1 MYVFLV
7 VMQIEEDVDAEELCK
22 QYLLYRY
29 RATCC
34 ITLKFILFMQL
45 IIL

>member
-29 RATCC
+29 KANCC
-34 ITLKFILFMQL
+34 MTLKLILFTQL
-45 IIL
+45 IIP